1 MQDEYGRPLFGM
13 GTRPPCFFRRRTERG
28 GFAEVR
34 ATPWAMPRLLHRS
47 EKFEIHEVENQ
58 TFRHGL
64 ACADCVAKSNSLV
77 GRHFDRPFAA
87 GLRSA
92 SPTPLPGTS
101 RSNGPRG
108 STATLASRT
117 ENPAPAQVQ
126 SIEMSNCSGEIRESR
141 NCILFGNKAR
151 NRR

>member
-64 ACADCVAKSNSLV
+64 ACADRVAKSNALV
-77 GRHFDRPFAA
+77 GLHFEGPSVA
-87 GLRSA
+87 GCSA
-92 SPTPLPGTS
+92 SPNPLPG
-101 RSNGPRG
+101 NVLIDWPRRVDCY
-108 STATLASRT
+108 LAET
-117 ENPAPAQVQ
+117 EQKT
-126 SIEMSNCSGEIRESR
+126 R
-141 NCILFGNKAR
+141 L
-151 NRR
+151 

>member
-64 ACADCVAKSNSLV
+64 ACADRVAKSNALV
-77 GRHFDRPFAA
+77 WLHFEGPSAASRPLCEPESASRKRRDRPVRA
-87 GLRSA
+87 GRLPPWRAEQKTRRRLRC
-92 SPTPLPGTS
+92 SPS
-101 RSNGPRG
+101 
-108 STATLASRT
+108 
-117 ENPAPAQVQ
+117 
-126 SIEMSNCSGEIRESR
+126 
-141 NCILFGNKAR
+141 K
-151 NRR
+151 